1 MNESVSRIAA
11 IVKADF
17 WIRFRRISTVIIFL
31 GLSIGAYLWIPD
43 SSSGKALLQVD
54 ERRAVYNSAAL
65 GLATAS
71 LCTILLGLVAYYMVS
86 SSIRR
91 DIVTRTGFIIA
102 STPVRNFE
110 YLTGKFLGN
119 VVYLSA
125 LVAGF
130 MLSAMVMQLVRGEAP
145 LQPLVFLYHYL
156 ILVPPMIVSVSV
168 LAVVFECIPFLSGKF
183 GDVAYFF
190 VWMMALVLIAEGS
203 KTAGKP
209 NWASYFDISGLGM
222 ITSQF
227 KETTHSDALSIG
239 SSSYDQ
245 TKPPIVFEGLHLT
258 RGWLLPRLGSTFVW
272 IPLLSIAYLFF
283 HRFNPA
289 KLKASSQ
296 KAKHH
301 LVARIN
307 GWIKPLTSWMFFF
320 GSGSSGVNISF
331 PRSVFSEMRVVFQL
345 SPVYVFGVVGFGIA
359 ALVTPVADLQ
369 RGLLP
374 TLFAVLA
381 IVLADIS
388 TRESSAGTTGIIYAS
403 PYLKPDFVIWKFA
416 AASLV
421 TLSFTAIPFVKL
433 LFAGPGAAVSLIV
446 GSIFVAAA
454 ATSLGVMSS
463 NPRTFIVVFLM
474 FWYLALND
482 GGKSTAFDFAGWYG
496 TATASVRLM
505 YALAAAAMLA
515 AAHAVY
521 RLQQRR
527 NY

>member
-1 MNESVSRIAA
+1 VKDSYRRIAA
-11 IVKADF
+11 IIKTDF
-17 WIRFRRISTVIIFL
+17 WIRFRRISTIIIFL

-43 SSSGKALLQVD
+43 VSSGKALLQVD

-91 DIVTRTGFIIA
+91 DVVTRTGFIIA

-125 LVAGF
+125 LVTGF

-145 LQPLVFLYHYL
+145 LQPHVFLYHYL

-183 GDVAYFF
+183 GDFAYFF
-190 VWMMALVLIAEGS
+190 VWMFALVLIAEGS
-203 KTAGKP
+203 KSAGKP
-209 NWASYFDISGLGM
+209 NWASYFDISGMGM
-222 ITSQF
+222 IISQF
-227 KETTHSDALSIG
+227 KEITHSDSLSIG

-245 TKPPIVFEGLHLT
+245 TKSPIVFEGLHLT
-258 RGWLLPRLGSTFVW
+258 RGWLLPRLGATFFW

-301 LVARIN
+301 LFARIN
-307 GWIKPLTSWMFFF
+307 GWLKPLTSWIFSF
-320 GSGSSGVNISF
+320 GSGNRRMKVSF
-331 PRSVFSEMRVVFQL
+331 VRSVFSEMRVVFQL
-345 SPVYVFGVVGFGIA
+345 SPIYVFGVIGFGIA
-359 ALVTPVADLQ
+359 ALLMPVANLQ

-374 TLFAVLA
+374 ALFAVLA

-388 TRESSAGTTGIIYAS
+388 TRESSAGTTGIIYAA
-403 PYLKPDFVIWKFA
+403 PYLKPDYVIWKFA
-416 AASLV
+416 AATLV
-421 TLSFTAIPFVKL
+421 TFSFTAIPFVKL
-433 LFAGPGAAVSLIV
+433 LLTSLGSAISLIV
-446 GSIFVAAA
+446 GSILIAAA

-463 NPRTFIVVFLM
+463 NPKTFIVAFLM

-496 TATASVRLM
+496 TATIRVRLL
-505 YALAAAAMLA
+505 YSVAAFAMLA
-515 AAHAVY
+515 MAHVVY
-521 RLQQRR
+521 RYQHKRS
-527 NY
+527 Y

>member
-1 MNESVSRIAA
+1 VKESFYRIAA

-17 WIRFRRISTVIIFL
+17 WIRFRRVSTIVIFL

-43 SSSGKALLQVD
+43 VSTGRALLQVD
-54 ERRAVYNSAAL
+54 ERRAIYNSAAL

-102 STPVRNFE
+102 STPVRNVE

-125 LVAGF
+125 LVTGF

-168 LAVVFECIPFLSGKF
+168 LALVFESIPFLSGKF

-190 VWMMALVLIAEGS
+190 VWMFLLVLIAEGS

-222 ITSQF
+222 IMSQV
-227 KETTHSDALSIG
+227 KETTHSDSLSIG

-258 RGWLLPRLGSTFVW
+258 HGWLLPRLGSTFLW

-296 KAKHH
+296 KGKHH
-301 LVARIN
+301 LLARIN
-307 GWIKPLTSWMFFF
+307 GWLKPLTSWIFSF
-320 GSGSSGVNISF
+320 GSGTSQRNVSF
-331 PRSVFSEMRVVFQL
+331 SRSVLSEMRVVFQL
-345 SPVYVFGVVGFGIA
+345 SPVYVFGVIGFGIA
-359 ALVTPVADLQ
+359 ALLTPVVSMQ
-369 RGLLP
+369 KGLLP
-374 TLFAVLA
+374 ALFAVVV

-388 TRESSAGTTGIIYAS
+388 TRESNAGTTGIVYAA

-433 LFAGPGAAVSLIV
+433 LFANPGAAVSLII
-446 GSIFVAAA
+446 GSILVAAA

-463 NPRTFIVVFLM
+463 NPKTFIVVFLM

-482 GGKSTAFDFAGWYG
+482 GGKTTTFDFAGWYG
-496 TATASVRLM
+496 TATVNVRLL
-505 YALAAAAMLA
+505 YAMTAAAMLA
-515 AAHAVY
+515 AAHAVH
-521 RLQQRR
+521 RFQHKR